1 MYRKDYLDKQM
12 EQLGRVLAKLLSDL
26 IGQKTPGESAA
37 LAHEILT
44 NELPFG
50 LTDLLAIPDHEL
62 VKTLLET
69 QKFDA
74 ANLEKLADVL
84 MQIAPTENTDGRLN
98 LYRKSLLLLQYVNVS
113 EKIYSVE
120 RNAKIDR
127 INAILKD

>member
-44 NELPFG
+44 NELTFG